1 MVFGSREPP
10 PGAGLHLLLRV
21 DPRLRGNDALWE
33 GSRSMPAAWGRSHR
47 DRLGIIYCRPDAWY
61 WRQPR
66 ARIRHM
72 AQPIEL
78 YYWPTPNGWK
88 ITIFL
93 EEAGFPYDL
102 APVDITSGDQYEE
115 EFLRISPNNKM
126 PAIVDPE
133 GPDGEPF
140 SLSESGAILIYLAE
154 KTGKFL
160 PETQRDRYLV
170 LQWLMFQMGHVGPML
185 GQAHHFRG
193 YAPEKIP
200 YAIERYT
207 DEATRL
213 YGVMDRRLS
222 EAAYFAGDEYTIADM
237 AIFPWLVSHERQ
249 GQDLE
254 DYPNLKRWYEG
265 MESRPA
271 VSRALE
277 VGKEL
282 RRSLD
287 EMDDDTRRSLFG
299 GPGARR

>member
-1 MVFGSREPP
+1 
-10 PGAGLHLLLRV
+10 
-21 DPRLRGNDALWE
+21 
-33 GSRSMPAAWGRSHR
+33 
-47 DRLGIIYCRPDAWY
+47 
-61 WRQPR
+61 
-66 ARIRHM
+66 
-72 AQPIEL
+72 
-78 YYWPTPNGWK
+78 
-88 ITIFL
+88 
-93 EEAGFPYDL
+93 
-102 APVDITSGDQYEE
+102 
-115 EFLRISPNNKM
+115 
-126 PAIVDPE
+126 
-133 GPDGEPF
+133 
-140 SLSESGAILIYLAE
+140 
-154 KTGKFL
+154 
-160 PETQRDRYLV
+160 V

-200 YAIERYT
+200 YAIKRYT
-207 DEATRL
+207 DEAARL

-254 DYPNLKRWYEG
+254 DYPSVKRWYG
-265 MESRPA
+265 TMESRPA